1 MRENFPY
8 LFAAYTVIWA
18 AVFFYVLALERR
30 QKQLEGMLR
39 RLRRSLRGGDEGAGR
54 EDEAVRAQEF
64 E

>member
-18 AVFFYVLALERR
+18 AVFLYVLALERR

-39 RLRRSLRGGDEGAGR
+39 RLRRSLAARHKAAGE
-54 EDEAVRAQEF
+54 EDEAVSAPER
-64 E
+64 